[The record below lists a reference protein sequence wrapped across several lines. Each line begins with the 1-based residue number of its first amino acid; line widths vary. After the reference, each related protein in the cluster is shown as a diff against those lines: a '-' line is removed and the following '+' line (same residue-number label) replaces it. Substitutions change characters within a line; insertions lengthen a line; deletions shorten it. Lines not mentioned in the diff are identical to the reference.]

1 MITAEHFK
9 RSRQAILAAADPA
22 DQYGVTICLD
32 AGAKAL
38 LAGDH
43 ETAGAMLDE
52 ASARAGIINS
62 AKLAR
67 LHEARL
73 AGARQ

>member
-1 MITAEHFK
+1 MITAEDFT
-9 RSRQAILAAADPA
+9 RAGEAILAAAEPCDR
-22 DQYGVTICLD
+22 YGVTVCLD

-52 ASARAGIINS
+52 AAARAGIIDGV
-62 AKLAR
+62 KLAE
-67 LHEARL
+67 LHSARL
-73 AGARQ
+73 AGAR